1 MKRIL
6 PMLCVL
12 MMVAPVLGQQGGGND
27 LLDEL
32 WNMQDATPVA
42 EGTMDLRMTL
52 GWVTE
57 GAPANLGDSDDDFVL
72 QPSLVWGTCPNV
84 QLTLSVPIW
93 LGDGG
98 DIGATGDGN
107 GDSYINLLWKFA
119 DQDGKKPAMAMS
131 GTARIPTGHGSDG
144 IDGELRL
151 ILTNS
156 YDSGIRSHMNFFVF
170 SSNTD
175 NDQGL
180 RDFQWGGVIGLDGPL
195 CSEGAVRWVID
206 YMHRSSEHDGQN
218 DMDLIEL
225 GWEWSKAD
233 SEKFG
238 MSLQIGADRAGDTPN
253 FGARFSYSKALQH

>member
-6 PMLCVL
+6 PLLCAWV
-12 MMVAPVLGQQGGGND
+12 MVGPVLGQEGGGND
-27 LLDEL
+27 LLDDL
-32 WNMQDATPVA
+32 WFMQDANPVA
-42 EGTMDLRMTL
+42 EGTMDLRLTF

-84 QLTLSVPIW
+84 QLTISVPIW

-98 DIGATGDGN
+98 DIGAIEDGN
-107 GDSYINLLWKFA
+107 GDTFINVLWKFA
-119 DQDGKKPAMAMS
+119 DQDGTTPAMALS
-131 GTARIPTGHGSDG
+131 STVRIPSGEDSDG
-144 IDGELRL
+144 LDGELRL
-151 ILTNS
+151 IFTNQ
-156 YDSGIRSHMNFFVF
+156 YDSGIRSHMNFFAY

-180 RDFQWGGVIGLDGPL
+180 RDFQWGAIVGMDGPL
-195 CSEGAVRWVID
+195 CSNGEVRWVLD

-225 GWEWSKAD
+225 GWEWNMAD
-233 SEKFG
+233 AEKLG
-238 MSLQIGADRAGDTPN
+238 MALQIGADRAGDTPN
-253 FGARFSYSKALQH
+253 FGARLTYSRALTN